1 MLGKAACIVET
12 SSNHSGELPSRPA
25 VNSETLLAR
34 LAEEERDRAALLR
47 LEADRLDRR
56 ALELEL
62 YAQAD
67 APSGKSGSQGAKLL
81 LSPAEAGLLLGM
93 SRQAVVEMCQRGDLQ
108 HGRTDAGY
116 YQIPRKAVRDYVND
130 LGKTP

>member
-1 MLGKAACIVET
+1 M
-12 SSNHSGELPSRPA
+12 
-25 VNSETLLAR
+25 NSDALLAR

-62 YAQAD
+62 YAQSD
-67 APSGKSGSQGAKLL
+67 SPSGKSGSHGVKLL
-81 LSPAEAGLLLGM
+81 LSPADAGRLLGM
-93 SRQAVVEMCQRGDLQ
+93 SRQAVVDMCRRGDLQ

-116 YQIPRKAVRDYVND
+116 YQIPRKAIRDYVNG
-130 LGKTP
+130 LGNTP